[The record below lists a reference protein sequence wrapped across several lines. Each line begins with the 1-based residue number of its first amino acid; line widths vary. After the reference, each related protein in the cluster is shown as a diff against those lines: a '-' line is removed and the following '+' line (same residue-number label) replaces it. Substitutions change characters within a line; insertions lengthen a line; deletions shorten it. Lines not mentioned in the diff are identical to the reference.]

1 MKLTR
6 ENAIFT
12 FPTEG
17 DLSTHVG
24 RPISVSNF
32 GAVAKVTLY
41 DPNDVPAFGVLI
53 HADAEQA
60 SVVPFHGGLA
70 GTVKIKLLDESLIG
84 NAMYAAHDG
93 TFPGF
98 ALQQLETYSGTWD
111 VCAIAMENGVA
122 GEMVEAVLFRPEAVT
137 IA

>member
-6 ENAIFT
+6 ENAIFS
-12 FPTEG
+12 FPTVG
-17 DLSTHVG
+17 DLSAHVG

-32 GAVAKVTLY
+32 GGVAKVTLY

-70 GTVKIKLLDESLIG
+70 GTVKVKLIDEAQIT
-84 NAMYAAHDG
+84 NALYAAHDG
-93 TFPGF
+93 TNPGF
-98 ALQQLETYSGTWD
+98 GSQPMETYPGTWD
-111 VCAIAMENGVA
+111 LCALAMENGVA
-122 GEMVEAVLFRPEAVT
+122 GEMVEAVLFKPEAFT
-137 IA
+137 IV